1 MRICVLS
8 VGSHLKI
15 LGPMGGEGRRW
26 GGRRGEGVLHVARK
40 KENALPAGMEWGG
53 DGVKWSEGKKCGMEG
68 GGRREG
74 SGVEQQSGGSGV

>member
-1 MRICVLS
+1 M
-8 VGSHLKI
+8 
-15 LGPMGGEGRRW
+15 
-26 GGRRGEGVLHVARK
+26 LHVARK

-53 DGVKWSEGKKCGMEG
+53 EGVKWSEGKKCGMEG